1 MGRTLTEKI
10 LEDHLVDGEVETGEE
25 VGIAVD
31 QTIAHDLTGTMAWLQ
46 FEALGLDEVQVEV
59 AGQHCDHQTYQPDFK
74 ISDDHRFLRSAAG
87 TYGAYFARP
96 GTGILH
102 QVHKE
107 NFTAPGKTLIGADSH
122 TPTAGGLG
130 CLGIGTG
137 GLDVATAMGGA
148 PYYLDVPEIVNVRLE
163 GELPEWSTAKDVI
176 LELLRRYSVKFGVG
190 KVFEYTGP
198 GVETL
203 SAHERTVITNMGT
216 ELGATTSIF
225 PSDERTEEFFER
237 LGRSEDFAEVSPDPD
252 AEYDDDVVVDLS
264 TVEPLI
270 ACPSM
275 PDNVVPVREVAGTQ
289 TDQVL
294 VGSCTNGAYEDI
306 LPVAKLLRDREVATR
321 TETIVAPGS
330 KQAAEMAARNGLT
343 AELMAAGVNISEAT
357 CGACI
362 GAGHVPASDSVSV
375 RTFNRNFEGRSGMEA
390 DAVYLCSPE
399 VAAATALTGEI
410 TDPRDLAAEVDDLE
424 APGFEYPERYIG
436 ASESDIIMPDQA
448 VDDGLV
454 KGPNIDEVPLKAPL
468 GSELSGPALLKMPDN
483 VTTDHIIPATQEVSV
498 YRSNVPKLSEFT
510 LKRVDET
517 FAGRAAEADGGF
529 LVAGENYGQGSS
541 REHAALCP
549 MYLGIHGVLAR
560 SFARIHKS
568 NLINFGLLPLTID
581 AETYERIEQGDRV
594 ELVDDAVET
603 VESGQETV
611 TVRVD
616 GDWEAE
622 AHLDANE
629 RERELLAAGGKLP
642 HTRREFADGVEEEA

>member
-498 YRSNVPKLSEFT
+498 YRSNVPKLSEFA

-581 AETYERIEQGDRV
+581 AETYERIEQGDCV

>member
-10 LEDHLVDGEVETGEE
+10 LQDHLVDGEVETGEE

-74 ISDDHRFLRSAAG
+74 VSDDHRFLRSAAG

-264 TVEPLI
+264 AVEPLI

-375 RTFNRNFEGRSGMEA
+375 RTFNRNFEGRSGMEE

-483 VTTDHIIPATQEVSV
+483 ITTDHIIPATQEVSV

-581 AETYERIEQGDRV
+581 RETYERIEQGDRV

-603 VESGQETV
+603 VESGQETF

-642 HTRREFADGVEEEA
+642 HTRREFADGVDEEA

>member
-74 ISDDHRFLRSAAG
+74 VSDDHRFLRSAAG

-264 TVEPLI
+264 AVEPLI

-375 RTFNRNFEGRSGMEA
+375 RTFNRNFEGRSGMEE

-483 VTTDHIIPATQEVSV
+483 ITTDHIIPATQEVSV

-581 AETYERIEQGDRV
+581 RETYERIEQGDRV

-603 VESGQETV
+603 VESGQETF

-642 HTRREFADGVEEEA
+642 HTRREFADGVDEEA

>member
-375 RTFNRNFEGRSGMEA
+375 RTFNRNFEGRSGMEE

-483 VTTDHIIPATQEVSV
+483 ITTDHIIPATQEVSV

-581 AETYERIEQGDRV
+581 AETYERIEQGDCV

-642 HTRREFADGVEEEA
+642 HTRREFADGVDEEA

>member
-1 MGRTLTEKI
+1 MGRTLTEKV
-10 LEDHLVDGEVETGEE
+10 LADHLVDGEIETGAEI
-25 VGIAVD
+25 GIEVD

-74 ISDDHRFLRSAAG
+74 VSDDHRFLRSAAG

-107 NFTAPGKTLIGADSH
+107 HFTAPGKTLIGADSH

-148 PYYLDVPEIVNVRLE
+148 PFYLDVPEIVNVRLE
-163 GELPEWSTAKDVI
+163 GELSEWSTAKDVI
-176 LELLRRYSVKFGVG
+176 LELLRRYSVKYGVG

-198 GVETL
+198 GVESL

-225 PSDERTEEFFER
+225 PADERTAEFFER
-237 LGRSEDFAEVSPDPD
+237 LGRPDDHVELSPDED
-252 AEYDDDVVVDLS
+252 AEYDDEIVVDLAEI
-264 TVEPLI
+264 EPLI
-270 ACPSM
+270 ARPPM
-275 PDNVVPVREVAGTQ
+275 PDNVVPVREVAGVETE
-289 TDQVL
+289 QVL

-306 LPVAKLLRDREVATR
+306 LPVAKMLRDREVAKH

-343 AELMAAGVNISEAT
+343 AELMAAGVSVSEAT

-375 RTFNRNFEGRSGMEA
+375 RTFNRNFEGRSGMER

-410 TDPRDLAAEVDDLE
+410 TDPRDLDGVD
-424 APGFEYPERYIG
+424 APGFEYPERYVG
-436 ASESDIIMPDQA
+436 ASGSDIVMPDEA

-454 KGPNIDEVPLKAPL
+454 KGPNIDEVPLKDPL
-468 GSELSGPALLKMPDN
+468 GATLAGPALLKMPDN
-483 VTTDHIIPATQEVSV
+483 ITTDHVIPATQEVSV

-510 LKRVDET
+510 LSRVDET
-517 FAGRAAEADGGF
+517 FAARAAEADGGV

-549 MYLGIHGVLAR
+549 MYLGVEAVLAR
-560 SFARIHKS
+560 SFARIHKA
-568 NLINFGLLPLTID
+568 NLFNFGLLPLTID
-581 AETYERIEQGDRV
+581 EETYDRIDRGDRIEV
-594 ELVDDAVET
+594 VDDAAEA
-603 VESGQETV
+603 VESGRETV
-611 TVRVD
+611 TVRVND
-616 GDWEAE
+616 RWEAE
-622 AHLDANE
+622 ARLDANE

-642 HTRREFADGVEEEA
+642 HTRRRVADGVEEEA

>member
-343 AELMAAGVNISEAT
+343 AELMAAGVNVSEAT

-498 YRSNVPKLSEFT
+498 YRSNVPKLSEFA

-581 AETYERIEQGDRV
+581 AETYERIEQGDCV

-642 HTRREFADGVEEEA
+642 HTRREFADGVDEEA

>member
-343 AELMAAGVNISEAT
+343 AELMAAGVNVSEAT

-483 VTTDHIIPATQEVSV
+483 ITTDHIIPATQEVSV

-642 HTRREFADGVEEEA
+642 HTRREFADGVDEEA

>member
-1 MGRTLTEKI
+1 MGRTLTEKV
-10 LEDHLVDGEVETGEE
+10 LEAHLVDGDVETGEE
-25 VGIAVD
+25 VGIDVD
-31 QTIAHDLTGTMAWLQ
+31 QVIAHDLTGTMAWLQ

-74 ISDDHRFLRSAAG
+74 VSDDHRFLRSAAG

-107 NFTAPGKTLIGADSH
+107 NFTAPGKTLLGADSH

-148 PYYLDVPEIVNVRLE
+148 PYYLDVPEVVNVRLE

-176 LELLRRYSVKFGVG
+176 LELLRRFSVKFGVG

-198 GVETL
+198 GVESL

-225 PSDERTEEFFER
+225 PTDERTKVFFER
-237 LGRSEDFAEVSPDPD
+237 LGRSEDYVELSPDAD
-252 AEYDDDVVVDLS
+252 AEYDDEIVVDLS
-264 TVEPLI
+264 GIEPLI

-275 PDNVVPVREVAGTQ
+275 PDNVVPVREVAGTEV
-289 TDQVL
+289 DQVL

-306 LPVAKLLRDREVATR
+306 RPVAKMLDDREVATR
-321 TETIVAPGS
+321 VETIVAPGS
-330 KQAAEMAARNGLT
+330 KQAAELLARDGFT
-343 AELMAAGVNISEAT
+343 AELMAAGVNVSEAT

-375 RTFNRNFEGRSGMEA
+375 RTFNRNFEGRSGMEE

-410 TDPRDLAAEVDDLE
+410 TDPRDLDVDVS
-424 APGFEYPERYIG
+424 APGFEMPESYIG
-436 ASESDIIMPDQA
+436 PSESDLIMPEEA
-448 VDDGLV
+448 VDDELV
-454 KGPNIDEVPLKAPL
+454 KGPNIDEVPLKDPL
-468 GSELSGPALLKMPDN
+468 GADLSGPALLKMPDN
-483 VTTDHIIPATQEVSV
+483 ITTDHVIPATQEVSV

-510 LKRVDET
+510 LQRVDET
-517 FAGRAAEADGGF
+517 FARRAMEADGGF

-549 MYLGIHGVLAR
+549 MYLGIHAVLAQ

-568 NLINFGLLPLTID
+568 NLVNFGLLPLTID
-581 AETYERIEQGDRV
+581 AATYERIDQGDDV
-594 ELVDDAVET
+594 EVVDNAVDAVE
-603 VESGQETV
+603 SGRETL
-611 TVRVD
+611 TVRVND
-616 GDWEAE
+616 DWEAT

-642 HTRREFADGVEEEA
+642 YTRQQFANGAGEGA

>member
-10 LEDHLVDGEVETGEE
+10 LADHLVDGEVETGEE
-25 VGIAVD
+25 IGIAVD

-59 AGQHCDHQTYQPDFK
+59 AGQHCDHQTYQPDYK
-74 ISDDHRFLRSAAG
+74 VSDDHRFLRSAAG

-176 LELLRRYSVKFGVG
+176 LELLRRFSVKEGVG

-225 PSDERTEEFFER
+225 PTDERTKEFFER
-237 LGRSEDFAEVSPDPD
+237 LGRPEDYVELRPDPD
-252 AEYDDDVVVDLS
+252 AEYADEIVVDLS
-264 TVEPLI
+264 GIEPLI

-275 PDNVVPVREVAGTQ
+275 PDNVVPVREVAGTEV
-289 TDQVL
+289 DQVL

-306 LPVAKLLRDREVATR
+306 LPVAKMIRDREVAKR
-321 TETIVAPGS
+321 TEMVVAPGS
-330 KQAAEMAARNGLT
+330 KQASEMLARNGLT
-343 AELMAAGVNISEAT
+343 AELMAAGVNVSEAT

-375 RTFNRNFEGRSGMEA
+375 RTFNRNFEGRSGMED

-410 TDPRDLAAEVDDLE
+410 TDPRDLDAVD

-436 ASESDIIMPDQA
+436 ASESDIIMPDES

-454 KGPNIDEVPLKAPL
+454 KGPNIDEVPLKDPL
-468 GSELSGPALLKMPDN
+468 GSDLDGPALLKMPDN
-483 VTTDHIIPATQEVSV
+483 ITTDHIIPATQEVSV

-517 FAGRAAEADGGF
+517 FAARAAAADGGF

-549 MYLGIHGVLAR
+549 MYLGVHGVLAQ

-581 AETYERIEQGDRV
+581 AETYDRIEQGDEV
-594 ELVDDAVET
+594 ELVDDAVEA
-603 VESGQETV
+603 VESGQETF
-611 TVRVD
+611 TIRVD
-616 GDWEAE
+616 GEWEATT
-622 AHLDANE
+622 HLDANE

-642 HTRREFADGVEEEA
+642 HTRQQFADEVEEEA